1 MNRLTQNI
9 MREYVIINNTEVN
22 YNEEAYMHYLKTV
35 NYRGTTTETWQDS
48 RNEA

>member
-1 MNRLTQNI
+1 MNRRTQNI
-9 MREYVIINNTEVN
+9 MREYVIINN
-22 YNEEAYMHYLKTV
+22 YNEEAYIHYLKTV